1 MLSASPTYN
10 LPSIVNSNPLVTQ
23 PSKPPQLGLSLCSR
37 PPLSSLY
44 NLDEIKFRRKT
55 EPLLS
60 RVPHQQTKT
69 YIALV
74 PLQMLHLTTNSIFSQ
89 PVPKHQALGF
99 LTPNKVDSVAPAN
112 KIFSIFLFLVL
123 YYLSYKCFLTLC
135 PILQFSERRLKVS
148 II

>member
-1 MLSASPTYN
+1 MYTYIKSN
-10 LPSIVNSNPLVTQ
+10 DVHLKYLTILCANYTSIKLKISIPIQ
-23 PSKPPQLGLSLCSR
+23 ISR
-37 PPLSSLY
+37 PKMEL
-44 NLDEIKFRRKT
+44 
-55 EPLLS
+55 LLS